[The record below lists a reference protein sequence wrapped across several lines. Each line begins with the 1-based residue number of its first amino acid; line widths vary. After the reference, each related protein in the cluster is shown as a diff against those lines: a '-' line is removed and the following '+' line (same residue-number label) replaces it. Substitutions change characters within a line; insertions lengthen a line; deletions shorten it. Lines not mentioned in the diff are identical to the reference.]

1 MYDSRVIAEDYLAR
15 LHINTLCLTLVRVES
30 AYWHIRPLTV
40 DLHRFPDPHHIREVC
55 SNDAQ
60 FSGESHEPYQFS
72 YTRALKTKSYQC
84 DVLQC
89 CLITSMYTDFY
100 ISSSIIFR
108 PDEEQSRE
116 ERKTY
121 LPTTS
126 ETAVDK
132 SVTPAPDRLRGSRM
146 KLQLCST
153 NSTYSRSLY
162 MNFLQEN
169 KV

>member
-1 MYDSRVIAEDYLAR
+1 MYDSRVIDEDYLAR
-15 LHINTLCLTLVRVES
+15 LHINALCLTLVRVES

-60 FSGESHEPYQFS
+60 FSRKPHEPYQFS
-72 YTRALKTKSYQC
+72 YTRESKPNHISVTSCNAAESLVCT
-84 DVLQC
+84 
-89 CLITSMYTDFY
+89 LIFY

-132 SVTPAPDRLRGSRM
+132 SVTPAPDRLKRSRM

-153 NSTYSRSLY
+153 N
-162 MNFLQEN
+162 
-169 KV
+169 